1 MTATHKYGPGTEIT
15 LNDGI
20 IIPQVGFGVWQV
32 TDDAAQPAV
41 ETALEVGYRNID
53 TAAIYENEAGVGR
66 ALKAS
71 GLAREDYFVTT
82 KLWNDKQGTDIA
94 FAAFENSL
102 DLLGLDFVDLYLIH
116 WASPTR
122 GLYTQSWETL
132 IKIQESGRAR
142 SIGVSNFATEHLED
156 LAVATSVVPSVNQV
170 ELHPFLQQR
179 ELQAFNTSR
188 GITTEAWSPLA
199 QGKCLDN
206 EILLGLAAKHGK
218 TVAQVVIRWHVQSD
232 RLVIPKSTTP
242 HRIAENFDVFD
253 FVLDAEDM
261 NIIAALDS
269 GTRLGADPATATF

>member
-1 MTATHKYGPGTEIT
+1 MTSTHQYGPGNEIT

-20 IIPQVGFGVWQV
+20 VIPQVGFGVWQV
-32 TDDAAQPAV
+32 ADDEAQPAV
-41 ETALEVGYRNID
+41 EKALEVGYRNID

-66 ALKAS
+66 ALATS
-71 GLAREDYFVTT
+71 GLARDEYFITT
-82 KLWNDKQGTDIA
+82 KLWNDKQGTDTA
-94 FAAFENSL
+94 VAAFENSL

-142 SIGVSNFATEHLED
+142 SIGVSNFAINHLED
-156 LAVATSVVPSVNQV
+156 LAAATNVVPSVNQV

-179 ELQAFNTSR
+179 ELQAFNTAH
-188 GITTEAWSPLA
+188 GIVTEAWSPLA

-206 EILLGLAAKHGK
+206 EVLLGLAAKHHK

-253 FVLDAEDM
+253 FALDADDM
-261 NIIAALDS
+261 TLIATLDS
-269 GTRLGADPATATF
+269 GTRLGPDPVTAEF

>member
-1 MTATHKYGPGTEIT
+1 MTTTHKYGPGNELT
-15 LNDGI
+15 LNDGVV
-20 IIPQVGFGVWQV
+20 IPQVGFGVWQV
-32 TDDAAQPAV
+32 ADDAAQPAV
-41 ETALEVGYRNID
+41 EKALEVGYRNID

-66 ALKAS
+66 ALKTS

-82 KLWNDKQGTDIA
+82 KLWNDKQGTDTA

-102 DLLGLDFVDLYLIH
+102 DLLGLDYVDLYLIH
-116 WASPTR
+116 WASPKR
-122 GLYTQSWETL
+122 GLYTQSWQTL

-142 SIGVSNFATEHLED
+142 SIGVSNFAIEHLED
-156 LAVATSVVPSVNQV
+156 LATATNVVPSVNQV

-206 EILLGLAAKHGK
+206 EVLSGLAAKHGK
-218 TVAQVVIRWHVQSD
+218 SVAQVVIRWHIQSD

-253 FVLDAEDM
+253 FALDADDLTL
-261 NIIAALDS
+261 IAALNT
-269 GTRLGADPATATF
+269 GTRLGADPATADF

>member
-1 MTATHKYGPGTEIT
+1 MTATNKYGPGNEIT

-32 TDDAAQPAV
+32 ADDEAQPAV
-41 ETALEVGYRNID
+41 EKALEVGYRNID

-66 ALKAS
+66 ALTAS
-71 GLAREDYFVTT
+71 GLARDDFFITT
-82 KLWNDKQGTDIA
+82 KLWNTDQGTDTA
-94 FAAFENSL
+94 FAAFDKSL

-122 GLYTQSWETL
+122 GLYTPSWETL

-142 SIGVSNFATEHLED
+142 SIGVSNFAMSHLED
-156 LAVATSVVPSVNQV
+156 LAAATSVVPSVNQV

-179 ELQAFNTSR
+179 ELQSFNTAH
-188 GITTEAWSPLA
+188 GIATEAWSPLA

-206 EILLGLAAKHGK
+206 EVLQKLAAKHGK
-218 TVAQVVIRWHVQSD
+218 SVAQVVIRWHMQSN

-242 HRIAENFDVFD
+242 HRIEENFNVFD
-253 FVLDAEDM
+253 FALEPEDM
-261 NIIAALDS
+261 DIIATLDS
-269 GTRLGADPATATF
+269 GTRLGPDPSLAEF

>member
-1 MTATHKYGPGTEIT
+1 MTEAHTYGPGNEIT

-20 IIPQVGFGVWQV
+20 VIPQVGFGVWQV
-32 TDDAAQPAV
+32 ADDAAQPAV
-41 ETALEVGYRNID
+41 EAALEVGYRNID

-66 ALKAS
+66 ALRAS
-71 GLAREDYFVTT
+71 GMAREDYFVTT
-82 KLWNDKQGTDIA
+82 KLWNDKQGTDTAI
-94 FAAFENSL
+94 AAFENSL
-102 DLLGLDFVDLYLIH
+102 DLLGLDYVDLYLIH

-122 GLYTQSWETL
+122 GLYTQTWETL

-142 SIGVSNFATEHLED
+142 SIGVSNFAVEHLEG
-156 LAVATSVVPSVNQV
+156 LADATDVVPSVNQV

-199 QGKCLDN
+199 QGKSLDN
-206 EILLGLAAKHGK
+206 EVLLGLAAKHGK
-218 TVAQVVIRWHVQSD
+218 TVAQVIIRWHIQSD

-253 FVLDAEDM
+253 FELDVADL
-261 NIIAALDS
+261 NLIAALNT
-269 GTRLGADPATATF
+269 GARLGPDPVTADF

>member
-1 MTATHKYGPGTEIT
+1 MTEAHTYGPGNEIT

-20 IIPQVGFGVWQV
+20 VIPQVGFGVWQV
-32 TDDAAQPAV
+32 ADDAAQPAV
-41 ETALEVGYRNID
+41 EAALEVGYRNID

-66 ALKAS
+66 ALRAS
-71 GLAREDYFVTT
+71 GMAREDYFVTT
-82 KLWNDKQGTDIA
+82 KLWNDKQGTDTAI
-94 FAAFENSL
+94 AAFENSL
-102 DLLGLDFVDLYLIH
+102 DLLGLDYVDLYLIH

-122 GLYTQSWETL
+122 GLYTQTWETL

-142 SIGVSNFATEHLED
+142 SIGVSNFAVEHLEG
-156 LAVATSVVPSVNQV
+156 LADATDVVPSVNQV

-199 QGKCLDN
+199 QGKSLDN
-206 EILLGLAAKHGK
+206 EVLLGLAAKHGK
-218 TVAQVVIRWHVQSD
+218 TVAQVVIRWHIQSD

-253 FVLDAEDM
+253 FELDVADL
-261 NIIAALDS
+261 NLIAALNT
-269 GTRLGADPATATF
+269 GARLGPDPVTADF

>member
-1 MTATHKYGPGTEIT
+1 MTSTHTYGPGTEIT
-15 LNDGI
+15 LNDSI
-20 IIPQVGFGVWQV
+20 VIPQVGFGVWQV
-32 TDDAAQPAV
+32 ADDAAQPAV

-66 ALKAS
+66 ALKTS

-82 KLWNDKQGTDIA
+82 KLWNDKQGTDTA
-94 FAAFENSL
+94 FAAFENSFE
-102 DLLGLDFVDLYLIH
+102 LLGLDYVDLYLIH

-142 SIGVSNFATEHLED
+142 SIGVSNFAIEHLED
-156 LAVATSVVPSVNQV
+156 LAAATNVVPSVNQV

-206 EILLGLAAKHGK
+206 EVLLGLAAKHNK
-218 TVAQVVIRWHVQSD
+218 SVAQVVIRWHVQSD

-242 HRIAENFDVFD
+242 HRIAENFNVFD
-253 FVLDAEDM
+253 FALDAEDM
-261 NIIAALDS
+261 TLISALDA
-269 GTRLGADPATATF
+269 GTRLGADPSTATF

>member
-1 MTATHKYGPGTEIT
+1 MTEAHTYGPGNEIT

-20 IIPQVGFGVWQV
+20 VIPQVGFGVWQV
-32 TDDAAQPAV
+32 ADDAAQPAV
-41 ETALEVGYRNID
+41 EAALEVGYRNID

-71 GLAREDYFVTT
+71 GMAREDYFVTT
-82 KLWNDKQGTDIA
+82 KLWNDKQGTDTAI
-94 FAAFENSL
+94 AAFENSL
-102 DLLGLDFVDLYLIH
+102 DLLGLDYVDLYLIH

-122 GLYTQSWETL
+122 GLYTQTWETL

-142 SIGVSNFATEHLED
+142 SIGVSNFAVEHLEG
-156 LAVATSVVPSVNQV
+156 LADATDVIPSVNQV

-199 QGKCLDN
+199 QGKSLDN
-206 EILLGLAAKHGK
+206 EVLLGLAAKHGK
-218 TVAQVVIRWHVQSD
+218 TVAQVVIRWHIQSD

-253 FVLDAEDM
+253 FELDVADL
-261 NIIAALDS
+261 NLIAALNT
-269 GTRLGADPATATF
+269 GARLGPDPVTADF

>member
-1 MTATHKYGPGTEIT
+1 MTEAHTYGPGNEIT

-20 IIPQVGFGVWQV
+20 VIPQVGFGVWQV
-32 TDDAAQPAV
+32 ADDAAQPAV
-41 ETALEVGYRNID
+41 EAALEVGYRNID

-71 GLAREDYFVTT
+71 GMAREDYFVTT
-82 KLWNDKQGTDIA
+82 KLWNDKQGTDTAI
-94 FAAFENSL
+94 AAFENSL
-102 DLLGLDFVDLYLIH
+102 DLLGLDYVDLYLIH

-122 GLYTQSWETL
+122 GLYTQTWETL

-142 SIGVSNFATEHLED
+142 SIGVSNFAVEHLEG
-156 LAVATSVVPSVNQV
+156 LADATDVVPSVNQV

-199 QGKCLDN
+199 QGKSLDN
-206 EILLGLAAKHGK
+206 EVLLGLAAKHGK
-218 TVAQVVIRWHVQSD
+218 TVAQVVIRWHIQSD

-253 FVLDAEDM
+253 FELDVADL
-261 NIIAALDS
+261 NLIAALNT
-269 GTRLGADPATATF
+269 GARLGPDPVTADF

>member
-1 MTATHKYGPGTEIT
+1 MTEAHTYGPGNEIT

-20 IIPQVGFGVWQV
+20 VIPQVGFGVWQV
-32 TDDAAQPAV
+32 ADDAAQPAV
-41 ETALEVGYRNID
+41 EAALEVGYRNID

-71 GLAREDYFVTT
+71 GMAREDYFVTT
-82 KLWNDKQGTDIA
+82 KLWNDKQGTDTAI
-94 FAAFENSL
+94 AAFENSL
-102 DLLGLDFVDLYLIH
+102 DLLGLDYVDLYLIH

-122 GLYTQSWETL
+122 GLYTQTWETL

-142 SIGVSNFATEHLED
+142 SIGVSNFAVEHLEG
-156 LAVATSVVPSVNQV
+156 LADATDVVPSVNQV

-199 QGKCLDN
+199 QGKSLDN
-206 EILLGLAAKHGK
+206 EVLLGLAAKHGK
-218 TVAQVVIRWHVQSD
+218 TVAQVIIRWHIQSD

-253 FVLDAEDM
+253 FELDVADL
-261 NIIAALDS
+261 NLIAALNT
-269 GTRLGADPATATF
+269 GARLGPDPVTADF

>member
-20 IIPQVGFGVWQV
+20 VIPQVGFGVWQV
-32 TDDAAQPAV
+32 SDDEAQPAV

-53 TAAIYENEAGVGR
+53 TAALYANEAGVGR

-82 KLWNDKQGTDIA
+82 KLWNDKQGTDTA

-156 LAVATSVVPSVNQV
+156 LAAATDVVPSVNQV

-206 EILLGLAAKHGK
+206 EVLLGLAAKHGK
-218 TVAQVVIRWHVQSD
+218 SVAQIVIRWHIQSD

-253 FVLDAEDM
+253 FALDVEDL
-261 NIIAALDS
+261 NLIAALNS
-269 GTRLGADPATATF
+269 GTRLGPDPVTADF

>member
-1 MTATHKYGPGTEIT
+1 MTSTHQYGPGTEIT

-20 IIPQVGFGVWQV
+20 VIPQVGFGVWQV
-32 TDDAAQPAV
+32 ADDEAQPAV
-41 ETALEVGYRNID
+41 EKALEVGYRNID

-66 ALKAS
+66 ALATS
-71 GLAREDYFVTT
+71 GLARDDFFLTT
-82 KLWNDKQGTDIA
+82 KLWNTDQGTDTA
-94 FAAFENSL
+94 VAAFEKSL
-102 DLLGLDFVDLYLIH
+102 DLLGLEFVDLYLIH

-122 GLYTQSWETL
+122 GLYTQTWETL

-142 SIGVSNFATEHLED
+142 SIGVSNFAIEHLED
-156 LAVATSVVPSVNQV
+156 LAAATSIVPSVNQV

-206 EILLGLAAKHGK
+206 EVLRGLAAKHHK
-218 TVAQVVIRWHVQSD
+218 TVAQVVIRWHMQSD

-242 HRIAENFDVFD
+242 HRIEENFDVFD
-253 FVLDAEDM
+253 FALDADDM
-261 NIIAALDS
+261 NLIAALDS
-269 GTRLGADPATATF
+269 GTRLGPDPVTAEF

>member
-20 IIPQVGFGVWQV
+20 VIPQVGFGVWQV
-32 TDDAAQPAV
+32 ADDAAQPAV

-71 GLAREDYFVTT
+71 GLARDDFFVTT
-82 KLWNDKQGTDIA
+82 KLWNDKQGTDTA

-102 DLLGLDFVDLYLIH
+102 DLLGLDYVDLYLIH

-142 SIGVSNFATEHLED
+142 SIGVSNFAIEHLED
-156 LAVATSVVPSVNQV
+156 LAAATDVVPSVNQI

-188 GITTEAWSPLA
+188 GIATEAWSPLA

-206 EILLGLAAKHGK
+206 EVLLGLAAKHGK
-218 TVAQVVIRWHVQSD
+218 SVAQVVIRWHIQSD

-253 FVLDAEDM
+253 FALDADDM
-261 NIIAALDS
+261 NLIAALDS
-269 GTRLGADPATATF
+269 GTRLGPDPVTAEF

>member
-1 MTATHKYGPGTEIT
+1 MTEAHTYGPGNEIT

-32 TDDAAQPAV
+32 DDDAAQPTV
-41 ETALEVGYRNID
+41 EAALEVGYRNID

-71 GLAREDYFVTT
+71 GMAREDYFVTT
-82 KLWNDKQGTDIA
+82 KLWNDKQGTDTAI
-94 FAAFENSL
+94 AAFENSL
-102 DLLGLDFVDLYLIH
+102 DLLGLDYVDLYLIH

-122 GLYTQSWETL
+122 GLYTQTWETL

-142 SIGVSNFATEHLED
+142 SIGVSNFAVDHLEV
-156 LAVATSVVPSVNQV
+156 LAAATDVVPSVNQV

-199 QGKCLDN
+199 QGKSLDN
-206 EILLGLAAKHGK
+206 EVLIGLAAKHSK
-218 TVAQVVIRWHVQSD
+218 TVAQVIIRWHIQSD

-253 FVLDAEDM
+253 FELDVADL
-261 NIIAALDS
+261 NLIAALNT
-269 GTRLGADPATATF
+269 GARLGPDPVTADF

>member
-1 MTATHKYGPGTEIT
+1 MTATNKYGPGNEIT
-15 LNDGI
+15 LNDGV

-32 TDDAAQPAV
+32 KDDEAQPAV
-41 ETALEVGYRNID
+41 EKALEVGYRNID

-66 ALKAS
+66 AIATS
-71 GLAREDYFVTT
+71 GLARDDFFLTT
-82 KLWNDKQGTDIA
+82 KLWNTDQGTDTA
-94 FAAFENSL
+94 VAAFEKSL

-142 SIGVSNFATEHLED
+142 SIGVSNFAINHLED
-156 LAVATSVVPSVNQV
+156 LAAATSIVPSVNQV

-179 ELQAFNTSR
+179 ELQEYNTAH

-199 QGKCLDN
+199 QGKVIDN
-206 EILLGLAAKHGK
+206 ELLLGLAGKHAK
-218 TVAQVVIRWHVQSD
+218 TVAQIVIRWHMQSG

-242 HRIAENFDVFD
+242 HRIEENFGVFD
-253 FVLDAEDM
+253 FELDAEDM
-261 NIIAALDS
+261 SFIAALDS
-269 GTRLGADPATATF
+269 GTRLGPDPSLAEF